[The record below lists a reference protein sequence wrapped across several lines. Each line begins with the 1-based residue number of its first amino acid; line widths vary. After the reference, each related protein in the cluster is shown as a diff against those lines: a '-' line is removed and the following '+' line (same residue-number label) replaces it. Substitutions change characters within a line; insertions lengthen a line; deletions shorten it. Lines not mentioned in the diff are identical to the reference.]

1 MGRPLLRHIAL
12 MDNGV
17 LQKVMELQHK
27 IALTGV
33 INMID

>member
-1 MGRPLLRHIAL
+1 MATPLLQQITL
-12 MDNGV
+12 KDNGV
-17 LQKVMELQHK
+17 LQKVMEFQHK